1 MSAVL
6 MVDDERSMRL
16 VLSTFLK
23 RKGFQVS
30 EASGVGEAWKKIQQ
44 ERFDVVITDLKM
56 DDGGGIDVLRA
67 VKRHTPDT
75 PVIILTGYATI
86 VSAIETMKLGAFD
99 YLTKPFEPDE
109 LLLSIHKALEQNG
122 RGSEDFPMQAA
133 VFLGKDPQ
141 ILALRGIIERV
152 APTDTTVLITG
163 ESGTGKELV
172 AQWIH
177 ARSRRS
183 HTTLVVVDSP
193 SVPVSLFESELFGH
207 ERGAFTG
214 ASQKRLGKL
223 AEADGGTLFLDEVG
237 ELPLEVQAKLLR
249 FLQEHQVTMLGGSQ
263 TLHVDTRVI
272 SATNRDLAAMVEQ
285 GTFRRDLFY
294 RLNVIQIELPPLRKR
309 QGDIPL
315 LVSHF
320 VEQFSRALGTTSKVV
335 SPEILALL
343 VAHSWPGNVREL
355 DNVMK
360 RACTLAAGAVL
371 TPESLP
377 PYIPSGMA
385 QIDRSGTENGKSLAD
400 RDQQYILEVLG
411 EEQWNMSRA
420 ARVLGIHR
428 ATLYRK
434 LLSMGFKPES
444 LRQGQAD

>member
-6 MVDDERSMRL
+6 IVDDERSMRI

-23 RKGFQVS
+23 RKGVQVAEAGGFS
-30 EASGVGEAWKKIQQ
+30 EALKKIQQ
-44 ERFDVVITDLKM
+44 ERYDVVITDLKM
-56 DDGGGIDVLRA
+56 DDGGGVDVLRA
-67 VKRHTPDT
+67 VKRLTPAT

-86 VSAIETMKLGAFD
+86 PSAVETMKLGAFD

-109 LLLSIHKALEQNG
+109 LLLKIHNALERKG
-122 RGSEDFPMQAA
+122 PSSAAPPTQAA
-133 VFLGKDPQ
+133 VFLGQDPK
-141 ILALRGIIERV
+141 ILALRDMIERV

-172 AQWIH
+172 ARWIH
-177 ARSRRS
+177 TRSRRS
-183 HTTLVVVDSP
+183 HTPLVVVDSP

-214 ASQKRLGKL
+214 ALQKRQGKL
-223 AEADGGTLFLDEVG
+223 AEANGGTLFLDEVG

-249 FLQEHQVTMLGGSQ
+249 FLQEHQVTMIGGNQ
-263 TLHVDTRVI
+263 PLHVDARVI
-272 SATNRDLAAMVEQ
+272 SATNRDLMTMVAQ
-285 GTFRRDLFY
+285 GTFRADLFY
-294 RLNVIQIELPPLRKR
+294 RLNVIQIELPPLRER

-315 LVSHF
+315 LASHF
-320 VEQFSRALGTTSKVV
+320 VEQFSRAMGTTSKVI
-335 SPEILALL
+335 SSEMLALL

-355 DNVMK
+355 ENVMK
-360 RACTLAAGAVL
+360 RSCTLAAGDVL

-385 QIDRSGTENGKSLAD
+385 PLDYGGTEDSTSLAD
-400 RDQQYILEVLG
+400 RDRQYILEMLDK
-411 EEQWNMSRA
+411 EQWNISRA

-428 ATLYRK
+428 ATLYRR

-444 LRQGQAD
+444 LRQGRAE

>member
-1 MSAVL
+1 
-6 MVDDERSMRL
+6 
-16 VLSTFLK
+16 
-23 RKGFQVS
+23 
-30 EASGVGEAWKKIQQ
+30 
-44 ERFDVVITDLKM
+44 
-56 DDGGGIDVLRA
+56 
-67 VKRHTPDT
+67 
-75 PVIILTGYATI
+75 
-86 VSAIETMKLGAFD
+86 MKLGAFD

-263 TLHVDTRVI
+263 TLHVDARVI
-272 SATNRDLAAMVEQ
+272 SATNRDLAVMVEQ

-294 RLNVIQIELPPLRKR
+294 RLNVVQIELPPLRER

-335 SPEILALL
+335 SPEMLALL

-360 RACTLAAGAVL
+360 RACTLAAGDVL

-444 LRQGQAD
+444 LRQGRAD

>member
-6 MVDDERSMRL
+6 IVDDERSMRI

-23 RKGFQVS
+23 KKGLQVA
-30 EASGVGEAWKKIQQ
+30 EASGVREALQKLRQ
-44 ERFDVVITDLKM
+44 EHYDVVIADLKM
-56 DDGGGIDVLRA
+56 DDGGGIEVLRA
-67 VKRHTPDT
+67 VKRRTPET

-86 VSAIETMKLGAFD
+86 TSAIETMKLGAFD
-99 YLTKPFEPDE
+99 YLMKPFEPDA
-109 LLLSIHKALEQNG
+109 LLLTIHKALERSG
-122 RGSEDFPMQAA
+122 LGSTGLPMPAA
-133 VFLGKDPQ
+133 AFLGEDPK
-141 ILALRGIIERV
+141 ILVLQGIIERL

-172 AQWIH
+172 ARWIH

-183 HTTLVVVDSP
+183 HAPLVVVDSP

-214 ASQKRLGKL
+214 ASQRRQGKL

-249 FLQEHQVTMLGGSQ
+249 FLQDHQITMVGGTQ
-263 TLHVDTRVI
+263 PLHMDVRVI
-272 SATNRDLAAMVEQ
+272 SATNRDLAAMVRQ
-285 GTFRRDLFY
+285 GTFRQDLFY
-294 RLNVIQIELPPLRKR
+294 RLNVVQIDLPSLRER

-315 LVSHF
+315 LASHF
-320 VEQFSRALGTTSKVV
+320 AEQFAREIGTTRKVV
-335 SPEILALL
+335 SPETLALL
-343 VAHSWPGNVREL
+343 TAHAWPGNVREL
-355 DNVMK
+355 ENVMK
-360 RACTLAAGAVL
+360 RACTLTAGEVL

-377 PYIPSGMA
+377 PYIPSGVA
-385 QIDRSGTENGKSLAD
+385 PLEPSDTETSKSLAD
-400 RDQQYILEVLG
+400 VDRQYIFEVLG
-411 EEQWNMSRA
+411 QEQWNISRA

-434 LLSMGFKPES
+434 LLALGLKPEN
-444 LRQGQAD
+444 LRQGRPD

>member
-1 MSAVL
+1 
-6 MVDDERSMRL
+6 VDDERAMRL
-16 VLSTFLK
+16 VLATFLK
-23 RKGFQVS
+23 RKGVQVS
-30 EASGVGEAWKKIQQ
+30 EASGVGEAVKKIQQ
-44 ERFDVVITDLKM
+44 ERYDVVITDLKM
-56 DDGGGIDVLRA
+56 DDGGGIAVLRA

-86 VSAIETMKLGAFD
+86 VSAIEMMKLGAFD
-99 YLTKPFEPDE
+99 YLTKPCEPDE
-109 LLLSIHKALEQNG
+109 LLRTIHKALERNG
-122 RGSEDFPMQAA
+122 RGRAELSIPAPG
-133 VFLGKDPQ
+133 FLGQDPT
-141 ILALRGIIERV
+141 ILALQSIIERV

-172 AQWIH
+172 ARWIH

-183 HTTLVVVDSP
+183 STPLVVVDSP

-214 ASQKRLGKL
+214 AFQKRLGKL

-249 FLQEHQVTMLGGSQ
+249 FLQDHQVTMIGGSHM
-263 TLHVDTRVI
+263 LHVDARVI
-272 SATNRDLAAMVEQ
+272 SATNRDLAVMVEQ

-294 RLNVIQIELPPLRKR
+294 RLNVVQIELPPLRER

-315 LVSHF
+315 LVAHF
-320 VEQFSRALGTTSKVV
+320 VEQFSRALGSTTKAVA
-335 SPEILALL
+335 PEMLALL
-343 VAHSWPGNVREL
+343 VAHAWPGNVREL
-355 DNVMK
+355 ENVMK
-360 RACTLAAGAVL
+360 RACTLAAGDVL

-385 QIDRSGTENGKSLAD
+385 LPEHGGSEESKRLVTRDR
-400 RDQQYILEVLG
+400 QYILEVLG
-411 EEQWNMSRA
+411 EEQWNISRA

-434 LLSMGFKPES
+434 LLAIGLKPES
-444 LRQGQAD
+444 LRPGKPE

>member
-6 MVDDERSMRL
+6 IVDDERSMRR
-16 VLSTFLK
+16 VLATFLK
-23 RKGFQVS
+23 RKGVQVA
-30 EASGVGEAWKKIQQ
+30 EASGVREAVQKIQQ
-44 ERFDVVITDLKM
+44 TRYDVVIADLKM
-56 DDGGGIDVLRA
+56 DDGGGVEVLRA
-67 VKRHTPDT
+67 VKRLTPDT

-109 LLLSIHKALEQNG
+109 LLRTIHKALEHNG
-122 RGSEDFPMQAA
+122 RGRAESPGPAPG
-133 VFLGKDPQ
+133 FLGQDPT
-141 ILALRGIIERV
+141 ILALRRVIERV
-152 APTDTTVLITG
+152 APSDTTVLITG

-172 AQWIH
+172 ARWIH

-183 HTTLVVVDSP
+183 ATPLVVVDSP

-214 ASQKRLGKL
+214 AFQKRLGRL

-237 ELPLEVQAKLLR
+237 EFPLEVQAKLLR
-249 FLQEHQVTMLGGSQ
+249 FLQDHQVTMIGGSH
-263 TLHVDTRVI
+263 TRHVDARVI
-272 SATNRDLAAMVEQ
+272 SATNRDLAMMVEQ

-294 RLNVIQIELPPLRKR
+294 RLNVVQIALPPLRER

-315 LVSHF
+315 LVAHY
-320 VEQFSRALGTTSKVV
+320 VEQFARATGTPRKVV
-335 SPEILALL
+335 SPEMLALL
-343 VAHSWPGNVREL
+343 VAHAWPGNVREL
-355 DNVMK
+355 ENVMQ
-360 RACTLAAGAVL
+360 RACTLAAGEVL

-377 PYIPSGMA
+377 PYLPSGLA
-385 QIDRSGTENGKSLAD
+385 LPEPGGSEESKRLAARDRH
-400 RDQQYILEVLG
+400 YILEVLG
-411 EEQWNMSRA
+411 EEQWNVSRA

-434 LLSMGFKPES
+434 LLGMGLKPES
-444 LRQGQAD
+444 LRPGQGE